1 MDASMT
7 PPSGPEA
14 GSALLA
20 APATA
25 GPPRAVRGSG
35 SGSAEPADH
44 AWRPGQDVAGLL
56 LSLLERRYLGDF
68 DAARWTVGGAA
79 RSAPRPLLHQVEALG
94 APVPGEDWN
103 AALPHVL
110 NSCHSGG
117 HVLSVAVHGT
127 GTVHRVHWGGRR
139 IPGVSAGSTEDFL
152 HGQSG
157 TLRAHV
163 PGLRLGPAH
172 QPDEG
177 THAELTAF
185 LRTAPALAV
194 VTGIPSPSSGLSP
207 AAFQSLDRLTSAVDG
222 RYALVVAAEP
232 LPAAVL
238 DATLDHC
245 RRIRGE
251 IHALVRRTVSSTEG
265 SSSSTSTPLPQ
276 EGAEALPA
284 LLSRVAVFCALAAAV
299 PPLAPAAA
307 VLRPLGRVGPLS
319 VPLGGL
325 AKPMAVPQ
333 STPSRTTGSSRSL
346 GESSE
351 LLNGAAEACER
362 LLQRHIDRLEA
373 ARSQGWWRTAVYLAA
388 ESDGVLESLSGA
400 LRGICSGESTTLDP
414 LRVLRLP
421 PALLREAALQGQVL
435 ALTPADGGTGHPLG
449 PAFDALAT
457 NVTSTELA
465 VLLALPRRAVPGLPM
480 RESAEFALIAP
491 EVEHRPVTLGRL
503 LDGRGDVHQSV
514 AVSAEDLNRHVFITG
529 MTGYGKT
536 TTAKNLLLE
545 AYTGL
550 GVPFLVIEPAKAE
563 YRHLAAHPGLRG
575 RLRVFGI
582 GPQAPMPLRLNP
594 FEPLQ
599 GTPLSRH
606 LDLLKAVF
614 NASFPMFAGMS
625 YVLEDAMIEVYTE
638 RGWDLQYSVN
648 DLLGRRPSAADR
660 AALIP
665 SVGDLYGKIEE
676 VLDRRSYGREV
687 HQNMG
692 AALRSRLGSLL
703 VGSKGMA
710 LDTRRGVPV
719 TELFERPAVVELRG
733 LGDDEEKSFVM
744 ALLLCMLYEHAEARS
759 DSAAAPS
766 GVGLRHLTLIE
777 EAHRLLR
784 ASRGPS
790 GGEVGDP
797 QAKAVSMFTD
807 MLAEMRAY
815 GEGFVVADQVPV
827 KLAPDVVKNSN
838 VKILHR
844 LVAADDRAVVSAA
857 VNLTDR
863 QSRHLGLLPP
873 GVAVVH
879 DERIGSAVLVAMR
892 EADEVVAAGGTQGP
906 ETDDGRPGAPAE
918 ANRHYLHRHGGCR
931 RCPSPCTLLH
941 RIDRPPAR
949 RSADAA
955 LAPFFQG
962 LVFGQAEEL
971 WEAWS
976 AWRAE
981 APADGEEAYCAF
993 AQAAQRHLAALPRRV
1008 PARAVAA
1015 GRGAARAEPAPS
1027 EAAADETGRRLLARD
1042 RAARVLAQLCEE
1054 WLAATELTEH
1064 AVARLEQARAG
1075 FVALVASRPDRELPG
1090 CTDCP
1095 ARCRPFALLAD
1106 SLPAYAAQVAA
1117 AADRPVPLE
1126 SRLLLIDRL
1135 ADEYAPAARGAMG
1148 KDRAALLYCMTVTAN
1163 AYDRGLG
1170 APPPTE
1176 ALDALRSDRPVVP

>member
-1 MDASMT
+1 MDAHFAREW
-7 PPSGPEA
+7 EA
-14 GSALLA
+14 AQQQLLA
-20 APATA
+20 YARWATGSREEA
-25 GPPRAVRGSG
+25 EDLVQAVAVR
-35 SGSAEPADH
+35 
-44 AWRPGQDVAGLL
+44 AWRGFAHFRG
-56 LSLLERRYLGDF
+56 
-68 DAARWTVGGAA
+68 DAAFLTWTMAIA
-79 RSAPRPLLHQVEALG
+79 RR
-94 APVPGEDWN
+94 
-103 AALPHVL
+103 
-110 NSCHSGG
+110 
-117 HVLSVAVHGT
+117 
-127 GTVHRVHWGGRR
+127 
-139 IPGVSAGSTEDFL
+139 
-152 HGQSG
+152 
-157 TLRAHV
+157 
-163 PGLRLGPAH
+163 
-172 QPDEG
+172 
-177 THAELTAF
+177 
-185 LRTAPALAV
+185 
-194 VTGIPSPSSGLSP
+194 
-207 AAFQSLDRLTSAVDG
+207 
-222 RYALVVAAEP
+222 
-232 LPAAVL
+232 
-238 DATLDHC
+238 
-245 RRIRGE
+245 
-251 IHALVRRTVSSTEG
+251 
-265 SSSSTSTPLPQ
+265 
-276 EGAEALPA
+276 
-284 LLSRVAVFCALAAAV
+284 
-299 PPLAPAAA
+299 
-307 VLRPLGRVGPLS
+307 
-319 VPLGGL
+319 
-325 AKPMAVPQ
+325 
-333 STPSRTTGSSRSL
+333 
-346 GESSE
+346 
-351 LLNGAAEACER
+351 
-362 LLQRHIDRLEA
+362 EA
-373 ARSQGWWRTAVYLAA
+373 ARAGARRQRLRTLEAPLPLDPPWAA
-388 ESDGVLESLSGA
+388 EEADPATPGA
-400 LRGICSGESTTLDP
+400 AVG
-414 LRVLRLP
+414 
-421 PALLREAALQGQVL
+421 PAMGGLLAEAARAAHARGEVN
-435 ALTPADGGTGHPLG
+435 A
-449 PAFDALAT
+449 
-457 NVTSTELA
+457 TELA
-465 VLLALPRRAVPGLPM
+465 VLLARLHRPDSTWAQLGDELGLPAS
-480 RESAEFALIAP
+480 RCAVAHCRGVVKLRVALFLHHPELLGTPEELSAA
-491 EVEHRPVTLGRL
+491 
-503 LDGRGDVHQSV
+503 
-514 AVSAEDLNRHVFITG
+514 AERAARRTRSEPLTPDE
-529 MTGYGKT
+529 
-536 TTAKNLLLE
+536 ANLLLE
-545 AYTGL
+545 ACTGL

-563 YRHLAAHPGLRG
+563 YRHLAAHPGLGG

-594 FEPLQ
+594 FEPLE

-648 DLLGRRPSAADR
+648 DLLGHRPSAADR

-703 VGSKGMA
+703 VGTKGMA

-759 DSAAAPS
+759 DTGAAPS

-892 EADEVVAAGGTQGP
+892 EADEVVGAGGVQGS

-941 RIDRPPAR
+941 RIDRPPSR

-962 LVFGQAEEL
+962 LVFGRAEEL

-976 AWRAE
+976 VWRAE

-993 AQAAQRHLAALPRRV
+993 AQAAQRHLATLPRRV
-1008 PARAVAA
+1008 PARAVPA
-1015 GRGAARAEPAPS
+1015 GRAAAPAEPAPS
-1027 EAAADETGRRLLARD
+1027 GPTADETGRHLLARD
-1042 RAARVLAQLCEE
+1042 RAARVLAQLCAD
-1054 WLAATELTEH
+1054 WLATTELTEH
-1064 AVARLEQARAG
+1064 AAARLEQARAE

-1135 ADEYAPAARGAMG
+1135 ADEYAPAARGAME

>member
-1 MDASMT
+1 MT

-14 GSALLA
+14 DAALLA
-20 APATA
+20 APVPA
-25 GPPRAVRGSG
+25 GPSRALWGDDPG
-35 SGSAEPADH
+35 FAD
-44 AWRPGQDVAGLL
+44 ADRAGQPGQPGQDVAGLL

-68 DAARWTVGGAA
+68 DAASWTVGEPA

-94 APVPGEDWN
+94 VPVPGEDWN

-139 IPGVSAGSTEDFL
+139 LPGVSAGSTEDFL
-152 HGQSG
+152 HGQTG

-194 VTGIPSPSSGLSP
+194 VTGIPSPAFGPSP

-251 IHALVRRTVSSTEG
+251 IHSMVRRTVNSGEG
-265 SSSSTSTPLPQ
+265 STSSTSGSVPQ
-276 EGAEALPA
+276 EGDGEALPA
-284 LLSRVAVFCALAAAV
+284 LLSRIAVFCALAAAV
-299 PPLAPAAA
+299 PPLAPATAI
-307 VLRPLGRVGPLS
+307 LRPLGRVGPLS
-319 VPLGGL
+319 GPLGGL
-325 AKPMAVPQ
+325 AKSVAVPH
-333 STPSRTTGSSRSL
+333 SPPSRTTGTSRSS

-351 LLNGAAEACER
+351 LLNAAAEACER

-435 ALTPADGGTGHPLG
+435 SLTPADGSTGHPLG
-449 PAFDALAT
+449 AAFDALAT
-457 NVTSTELA
+457 NITSTELA

-480 RESAEFALIAP
+480 RESAEFALVAP
-491 EVEHRPVTLGRL
+491 EVAHRPVTLGRL
-503 LDGRGDVHQSV
+503 LDSRGGEHQSV
-514 AVSAEDLNRHVFITG
+514 AISAEDLNRHVFITG

-594 FEPLQ
+594 FEPPH

-703 VGSKGMA
+703 VGTKGMA

-759 DSAAAPS
+759 DTAAAPS
-766 GVGLRHLTLIE
+766 SVGLRHLTLIE

-790 GGEVGDP
+790 GGEVADP

-892 EADEVVAAGGTQGP
+892 EAEQVVAASGAQEP
-906 ETDDGRPGAPAE
+906 VTDDVRPGAPAE
-918 ANRHYLHRHGGCR
+918 AGRHYLHRHGGCR

-962 LVFGQAEEL
+962 LVFGHAQEL

-981 APADGEEAYCAF
+981 APADGGEAYCAF
-993 AQAAQRHLAALPRRV
+993 AQAAQRHLAALPRKV
-1008 PARAVAA
+1008 PFRAAA
-1015 GRGAARAEPAPS
+1015 TGRGAAPAAPAPS
-1027 EAAADETGRRLLARD
+1027 EPAVDEAGRHLLARD
-1042 RAARVLAQLCEE
+1042 RAARVLAQLCED
-1054 WLAATELTEH
+1054 WLAVTELTDR
-1064 AVARLEQARAG
+1064 AVARLEQARAE

-1090 CTDCP
+1090 CADCP
-1095 ARCRPFALLAD
+1095 SRCRPYALLAD

-1135 ADEYAPAARGAMG
+1135 ADEYAPAARGAME
-1148 KDRAALLYCMTVTAN
+1148 KDRTALLYCMTVTAH
-1163 AYDRGLG
+1163 AYDRGLT
-1170 APPPTE
+1170 APLPAET
-1176 ALDALRSDRPVVP
+1176 LNALRADGPVVP